1 MPNRSTH
8 VFRIGVFAIIED
20 RGKVV
25 LARRSDIGWWNLPG
39 GGMEP
44 GEAVDE
50 ALKREVREEVGLEV
64 DIAYLVG
71 VYSKPQKNEVVLT
84 FWCHPAAGSGA
95 PGTSDEVS
103 EAAWFAPEAL
113 PEPFLPK
120 HRQRLLD
127 ALRQSDHAIITSQTS
142 TTEDDQGL
150 GKPL

>member
-1 MPNRSTH
+1 
-8 VFRIGVFAIIED
+8 
-20 RGKVV
+20 V

-39 GGMEP
+39 GGMEA

-84 FWCHPAAGSGA
+84 FWCHPSGGTV
-95 PGTSDEVS
+95 GTSDEVS
-103 EAAWFAPEAL
+103 EAAWFAPASL
-113 PEPFLPK
+113 PEPILPK

-127 ALRQSDHAIITSQTS
+127 ALRQSDRAIISSQTS

>member
-1 MPNRSTH
+1 MAKSTTH
-8 VFRIGVFAIIED
+8 VFRIGVFGVIED
-20 RGKVV
+20 HGKIL

-44 GEAVDE
+44 EEAVDE
-50 ALKREVREEVGLEV
+50 ALRREVREEVGLEV
-64 DIAYLVG
+64 AIEFLVG
-71 VYSKPQKNEVVLT
+71 VYSKPQKNEVVMT
-84 FWCHPAAGSGA
+84 FWCHPTGGA
-95 PGTSDEVS
+95 LTTSDEVI
-103 EAAWFAPEAL
+103 EYGWFTADNL

-127 ALRQSDHAIITSQTS
+127 ALRHADHAIVTSQTT